1 MFEFK
6 RNHIIVT
13 VLVFMIAI
21 AAYLSFTTPDA
32 VTPNVTAVDQD
43 KVSAEVA
50 ELPMDKDFFNEFN
63 EMETLPPDMEEGVVS
78 EQAATQKAVTDE
90 TVADALATDQ
100 TAEVAALPEQEDIHS
115 IDKVQDMQVTITKK
129 EANQVADNSVL
140 VSKKEKE
147 GKTLEVSY
155 FLEEKMLREQ
165 SRAAQVEQLTEYV
178 ANEKLDKETKAKAA
192 ENLLLIQDRIE
203 KESGAE
209 SLLRAKGFK
218 DVFVRMDNDT
228 VDVVVNKTELTDE
241 EVAQIEEIVHRKTGY
256 SVMNIKITPL
266 NLKEEVKEN

>member
-21 AAYLSFTTPDA
+21 AAYLSFSTPSS
-32 VTPNVTAVDQD
+32 VMPEVTAEANNNDVT
-43 KVSAEVA
+43 VA
-50 ELPMDKDFFNEFN
+50 ELPADQDFFNQFN
-63 EMETLPPDMEEGVVS
+63 EMETLPPDQEEPAMITGEGHTENTNSEEG
-78 EQAATQKAVTDE
+78 
-90 TVADALATDQ
+90 Q
-100 TAEVAALPEQEDIHS
+100 TAEVAAIPEQEDLHS
-115 IDKVQDMQVTITKK
+115 LDKMQDMQVTITKK
-129 EANQVADNSVL
+129 DTHLIGENQVALNEQV
-140 VSKKEKE
+140 
-147 GKTLEVSY
+147 GNKTVEVSY

-178 ANEKLDKETKAKAA
+178 ANENLDKETKAKAA
-192 ENLLLIQDRIE
+192 ENLLLIQERIE

-228 VDVVVNKTELTDE
+228 VDVVVNKTELTDDE
-241 EVAQIEEIVHRKTGY
+241 IAQIEEIVHRKTGY
-256 SVMNIKITPL
+256 SVGQIKITPL
-266 NLKEEVKEN
+266 NLKEEVKQN